1 MSQRLALLLAAFCIF
16 TLTSIE
22 ARSATCAASSSGIA
36 FGNYDTLASRARDT
50 LGTVI
55 VQCSGNVGEKVTY
68 SIALNRGTHGSLDRT
83 MVSKVNQLHYMLFI
97 DAARTQTWGN
107 GTGGSSQITD
117 SFYLDQT
124 LTTKRYTIF
133 ARILGGQ
140 KSNPAGAYNDTATI
154 ILSH

>member
-1 MSQRLALLLAAFCIF
+1 MSQRIALLLAAFWIF

-68 SIALNRGTHGSLDRT
+68 SIALNRGMHGSLDRI
-83 MVSKVNQLHYMLFI
+83 MVSKVNQLHYTLFL
-97 DAARTQTWGN
+97 DPARTQTWGN

-133 ARILGGQ
+133 ARILASQ
-140 KSNPAGAYNDTATI
+140 ESDPAGAYNDIATI
-154 ILSH
+154 ILSY

>member
-1 MSQRLALLLAAFCIF
+1 MNSRPALLFAAFCIF
-16 TLTSIE
+16 SLTSIE
-22 ARSATCAASSSGIA
+22 ARSAICAASSSGIA
-36 FGNYDTLASRARDT
+36 FGNYDTLAARARDT
-50 LGTVI
+50 LGTVT
-55 VQCSGNVGEKVTY
+55 VQCTGNVGEKVTY
-68 SIALNRGTHGSLDRT
+68 SIALNRGVQGSLDRT

-97 DAARTQTWGN
+97 DPARTQTWGN

-133 ARILGGQ
+133 ARILGSQ
-140 KSNPAGAYNDTATI
+140 KSNPAGAYNDNATI